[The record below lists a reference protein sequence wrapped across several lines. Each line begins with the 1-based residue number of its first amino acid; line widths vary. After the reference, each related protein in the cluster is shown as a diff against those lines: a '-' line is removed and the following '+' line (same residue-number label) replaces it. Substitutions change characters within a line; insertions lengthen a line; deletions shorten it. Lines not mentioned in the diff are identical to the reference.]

1 MDARTAESRRGILNP
16 REGETHFTL
25 ARFDPSP
32 DLAGLVERY
41 WTVRW
46 DLRGQAPYA
55 QETLTYPQVNL
66 VFGTHRPG
74 VFGAGT
80 KRFVA
85 MLAGEGWVIGAKFR
99 PGGFRPFW
107 RGPVSELTDRS
118 VTIVEAFG
126 AAGAE
131 LDVAVHAAHASPEQ
145 CIALIE
151 VFLRARAP
159 VLDPDVALATKVV
172 ALAQSDPAIARV
184 TDLAERT
191 GLTVRKLQR
200 LFASHVGVS
209 PRWVLRRFRVHE
221 AAERVVRGEVA
232 DWSALACELGYFDQA
247 HFIREFKAQTGRT
260 PGEYAALCAPA
271 SSSGDPSIA
280 TMLRP
285 PKH

>member
-1 MDARTAESRRGILNP
+1 MDARAAESRRGILDP
-16 REGETHFTL
+16 RRGDTRFTL
-25 ARFDPSP
+25 TRFDPSP
-32 DLAGLVERY
+32 GLAGLVDRY
-41 WTVRW
+41 WFVRW
-46 DLRGQAPYA
+46 DLRGQPPYA

-85 MLAGEGWVIGAKFR
+85 TLEGEGWVIGAKFR

-107 RGPVSELTDRS
+107 RGSVSELTDRS
-118 VTIVEAFG
+118 ISVTEAFG
-126 AAGAE
+126 APGAE
-131 LDVAVHAAHASPEQ
+131 VEAAVHAARASDAPPEH

-151 VFLRARAP
+151 AFLRARAP
-159 VLDPDVALATKVV
+159 EPDDDVALAARVV
-172 ALAQSDPAIARV
+172 ALAERDPAIARV

-221 AAERVVRGEVA
+221 AAERVARGEVT
-232 DWSALACELGYFDQA
+232 DWSALACEVGYFDQA

-260 PGEYAALCAPA
+260 PGEYAALCAA
-271 SSSGDPSIA
+271 SGSGSGA
-280 TMLRP
+280 
-285 PKH
+285 K